1 MSWNVSNYEEINEES
16 LSLFCMLEPKIDV
29 LVIGIGDQSV
39 TIDFSRKIIKFMQ
52 KFAINVEVLNTEQAC
67 ATFNFLNAEGR
78 MIAAAMIPPNH
89 IKINEDDLMR
99 RQSRQ
104 DLYTLKDEY

>member
-1 MSWNVSNYEEINEES
+1 MSWNVANFDEINEES
-16 LSLFCMLEPKIDV
+16 LSLFCMLEPKVDV

-39 TIDFSRKIIKFMQ
+39 TPAFSRKIMKFMQ

-78 MIAAAMIPPNH
+78 MVAAAMIPPNH

-99 RQSRQ
+99 RQTRQ
-104 DLYTLKDEY
+104 DLYAREE